1 MLALTGFVITSPN
14 SRALRYRTDQS
25 QTYHRDQPEGLGF
38 DRDSAWVP
46 RQVRIVFA
54 VKLTR
59 KPTAYADQR
68 IPGIPLGE
76 CADHPCHRGMR

>member
-46 RQVRIVFA
+46 RQVRIVCA

-76 CADHPCHRGMR
+76 CADNQCHLGIR